1 VAFYIRVQNNGQ
13 VALGSG
19 WEIYIRD
26 IHVASNAMSEFRA
39 TFDTIPAGEWIE
51 LPALFL
57 SVDTNFDSE
66 HRIEIILDA
75 KNNIAEINEG
85 DNIHETAR
93 YTLTKGTC

>member
-1 VAFYIRVQNNGQ
+1 
-13 VALGSG
+13 
-19 WEIYIRD
+19 
-26 IHVASNAMSEFRA
+26 
-39 TFDTIPAGEWIE
+39 